1 MRNLRKEKRRVDT
14 RTVALFILRTAL
26 ACALVAAWAIAA
38 EAQTKEEVKQII
50 IEEAEKYG
58 LDSTLLLSLARVE
71 SSFNPRARGTI
82 GERGLFQLRPE
93 YFGTDASDCPRRNTA
108 TAAKFLLWHKQ
119 RPACA
124 KFGRYF
130 YLCHN
135 IGATR
140 ARKLS
145 LTEARNHPYTKKV
158 EAARKDFLRE
168 RSVAGQ

>member
-1 MRNLRKEKRRVDT
+1 MRQKT
-14 RTVALFILRTAL
+14 RNVYVWVIRLLLLAAVTGAVVAS
-26 ACALVAAWAIAA
+26 
-38 EAQTKEEVKQII
+38 EAQTREEVKQII
-50 IEEAEKYG
+50 TEVADEYQ
-58 LDSTLLLSLARVE
+58 LDRGLLLGIAFTE

-82 GERGLFQLRPE
+82 GERGLYQLRPE
-93 YFGTDASDCPRRNTA
+93 YFGADASDCPRRNTA
-108 TAAKFLLWHKQ
+108 TAARFLLWQKQ

-124 KFGRYF
+124 KFGRYY

-158 EAARKDFLRE
+158 EAARKEFLRE
-168 RSVAGQ
+168 RSVAGQN